1 MLFLALLLF
10 TFVPTMPPRLM
21 PSYKVEYIDAQPP
34 VEYAVPLTAEEVSI
48 LEPYW
53 SIIDTMKQGE
63 TLYDK
68 LHKEGGNPYAAMPS
82 MHTGWALWSCLTWIG
97 TINDNASPRAR
108 TIQRTLAIMHVVC
121 MVCVIIITGNHFWLD
136 AVAGATCVVIGSAFA
151 HRLIEWIAQENG
163 VVSRPIIWLRHGQ
176 LGWIVAKL
184 GMFSARKNNA
194 INVTCPKRQGE
205 NELNDDEL
213 EDLILSSSSLRN
225 GMTGIEVV

>member
-1 MLFLALLLF
+1 
-10 TFVPTMPPRLM
+10 
-21 PSYKVEYIDAQPP
+21 
-34 VEYAVPLTAEEVSI
+34 
-48 LEPYW
+48 
-53 SIIDTMKQGE
+53 
-63 TLYDK
+63 
-68 LHKEGGNPYAAMPS
+68 
-82 MHTGWALWSCLTWIG
+82 
-97 TINDNASPRAR
+97 
-108 TIQRTLAIMHVVC
+108 